1 MNRPLRRVAIAL
13 SMLAALMLV
22 SGCWDK
28 RELNEVAV
36 VIGVGVDLAPNG
48 EFEVTAQVI
57 KPTTQGANSGGGGSE
72 LPTWSISASGKTYTD
87 AVSELNRISPRR
99 LYWPHLQIVIFGQEL
114 AKSGIAPVLTWFERD
129 RDSRSG
135 TFVVVTRGKA
145 EDLLNQKIELGSVP
159 AKSMADLINNAQ
171 IRQLPARQMTL
182 RKLTAILVTPGVDTT
197 LDIINPRKIRGKVET
212 YELAGAAIFRGDK
225 MVGSVTTETVH
236 GLAIATNKYENAI
249 LTVACPK
256 HEQEYATYL
265 LTDFQ
270 SKLRADWADGR
281 VLARLRVF
289 IEGNVNDQ
297 TCREELL
304 EPDVLNAL
312 EKNVADKIDELVRGM
327 FEEGVNKR
335 ADVFGIG
342 RKLRMTHPDAWR
354 KVSKDWRSELQHVKL
369 EIQTDANVRRGG
381 LVIEP
386 TIDKMKG

>member
-1 MNRPLRRVAIAL
+1 MKRQVRGAAIVL
-13 SMLAALMLV
+13 SMFAALTMV

-28 RELNEVAV
+28 KELNEVAV
-36 VIGVGVDLAPNG
+36 VIGVGVDLNSNG
-48 EFEVTAQVI
+48 EYEITAQVI
-57 KPTTQGANSGGGGSE
+57 KPTSQGSSIASGGSE
-72 LPTWSISASGKTYTD
+72 LPTWSLSASGRTYTD

-99 LYWPHLQIVIFGQEL
+99 LYWPHLQIVIFGQEI
-114 AKSGIAPVLTWFERD
+114 AQAGVAPVLTWFERD

-135 TFVVVTRGKA
+135 TFVVVTRGTA

-182 RKLTAILVTPGVDTT
+182 RKLTAILAMPGVDPT

-256 HEQEYATYL
+256 NEQEYVTFL

-281 VLARLRVF
+281 VFAQLRVF

-297 TCREELL
+297 TCKERVL
-304 EPDVLNAL
+304 EPEALKVL
-312 EKNVADKIDELVRGM
+312 EKNIADKVEALVRGM
-327 FEEGVNKR
+327 FEEGVQEQ

-342 RKLRMTHPDAWR
+342 RKLRMTHPNTWR
-354 KVSKDWRSELQHVKL
+354 MVSKDWRNELQHVKL
-369 EIQTDANVRRGG
+369 EIRTDANVRRGG

-386 TIDKMKG
+386 TIDKMKE

>member
-1 MNRPLRRVAIAL
+1 MKHESRVGILL
-13 SMLAALMLV
+13 SLLAVLMLV

-28 RELNEVAV
+28 KELNEVAV
-36 VIGVGVDLAPNG
+36 VIGVGVDLDPDG
-48 EFEVTAQVI
+48 KYQVTAQVI
-57 KPTTQGANSGGGGSE
+57 KPTTQGANSAGGGSE
-72 LPTWSISASGKTYTD
+72 LPTWSISSSGKTYTD

-99 LYWPHLQIVIFGQEL
+99 LYWPHLQIVIFGQEM
-114 AKSGIAPVLTWFERD
+114 AKAGIAPVLTWFERD

-135 TFVVVTRGKA
+135 TFVVVTRGTA

-182 RKLTAILVTPGVDTT
+182 RKLTAILVTPGIDTT
-197 LDIINPRKIRGKVET
+197 LDIINPKKIRGKVET

-225 MVGSVTTETVH
+225 MVASVTNETVH
-236 GLAIATNKYENAI
+236 GLAIASNKYENAI

-256 HEQEYATYL
+256 NDKAYATYL

-270 SKLRADWADGR
+270 SKLRADWVDGR

-297 TCREELL
+297 TCQEQLL
-304 EPDVLNAL
+304 EPAAMDAL
-312 EKNVADKIDELVRGM
+312 ELIIADKIRTLVSDM
-327 FEEGVNKR
+327 YEEGVKKH

-342 RKLRMTHPDAWR
+342 RKLRMTHPDVWR
-354 KVSKDWRSELQHVKL
+354 KVSKNWRSELRHVKL
-369 EIQTDANVRRGG
+369 EIQTDANIRRGG

-386 TIDKMKG
+386 TIDKMKE